1 MRVKVLGSA
10 AGGGFPQWNCACSNC
25 FAVRTGTFHG
35 RARTQTQLAFSVNSK
50 EWFLLNASPDLR
62 AQILASP
69 ELAPPQGS
77 RRSPVAGV
85 FLTSADADTVT
96 GLLHLREST
105 PLSIF
110 STPAVQR
117 ILKEENSLFRVLNR
131 ATPPAQWRGI
141 SAQAQLGPDTDGNL
155 SGDAAGDSSFRCSSI
170 WLGGYYPDYLS
181 CALRSKLATQES
193 NVGLLLEHGDK
204 RLFFAPSVAR
214 FSDELKKLAESSD
227 LVFLDGTFWSDDEL
241 IRATGSGKSARD
253 IGHVPLSG
261 EDGLLQEFSKNAHGR
276 RILIH
281 INNTNPILDEESAEH
296 RLVREAGWEIAHD
309 GMEFTL

>member
-25 FAVRTGTFHG
+25 FAVRAGTFRG
-35 RARTQTQLAFSVNSK
+35 RARTQTQLAFSINLK

-62 AQILASP
+62 AQILATP
-69 ELAPPQGS
+69 DLAPPQGS
-77 RRSPVAGV
+77 RRSPIAGV
-85 FLTSADADTVT
+85 FLTSADADSVT

-131 ATPPAQWRGI
+131 ATPPAQWRVI
-141 SAQAQLGPDTDGNL
+141 SAEPQVGPSTDGA
-155 SGDAAGDSSFRCSSI
+155 AAGDSSFRYSAV

-193 NVGLLLEHGDK
+193 NVGLLLEHGKK
-204 RLFFAPSVAR
+204 RVFFAPSVAR
-214 FSDELKKLAESSD
+214 ISDELKNLAESCD

-261 EDGLLQEFSKNAHGR
+261 EDGQLQQFSKSARGR

-296 RLVREAGWEIAHD
+296 RLVREAGWEIAQD